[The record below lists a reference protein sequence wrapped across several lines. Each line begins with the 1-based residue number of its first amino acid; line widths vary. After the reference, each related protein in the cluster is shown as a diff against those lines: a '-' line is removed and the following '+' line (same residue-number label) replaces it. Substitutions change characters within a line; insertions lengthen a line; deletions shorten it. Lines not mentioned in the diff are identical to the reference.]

1 MPDVTYGEEEGDGK
15 LLLSLDAGSLDNPNI
30 ASQLHVLDDILHQ
43 YAHDNNL
50 DGGQAKAHQVFDMIV
65 GTGSGGL
72 VAAMLGPLEM
82 TIQEALE
89 ALDNLRRVTFDPPIS
104 WGIRLIDTL
113 AHIPRKLRSSDT
125 SLAAQILRDRL
136 TLALQQ
142 LIERQL
148 EHDKIGL
155 PIQQVEGSLQGCY
168 FAITAMTQ
176 KNVGPPTVFCGY
188 RSRHRSPDCTLLD
201 ALRATMAEAP
211 VFPSVKIG
219 KPHPQKYIGAHV
231 GHSNPIETI
240 LQQAGDKFRDQ
251 SISAILSIGPGTP
264 GIIDLEAFNSSSK
277 EIMKLVS
284 SSQPAAERASARFS
298 HHPEAYYRF
307 DVDQLHSPHSASPAT
322 AKADSESYLKRFEV
336 EQRINELVEVMR
348 SKQQT
353 IHVEDVG
360 RPKPGAVRRALENA
374 GSLVL
379 HRLPYPD
386 RASYNPDYVCL
397 NGTREDILGKIE
409 QWMMDKQRKHSM
421 VWLEAGF
428 GAGKSFVAHS
438 VAAKADKLKIL
449 GSSFFMTPGTSIRE
463 DVDRRPDVGEPPS
476 LRNIITS
483 LIVDLGS
490 QCDKFR
496 YRADTILKLRRNLM
510 TAAPSAQLTYL
521 LLPSLRYLNKNR
533 TFVWVIDGFDELMRD
548 SDREAAHCFFDSL
561 WSSLPEF
568 PSHLI
573 VFITSRPLHNR
584 HVSSTSSIDLLHLDL
599 LSQKNTEDLGLIAD
613 AELKKL
619 ERRNRTFSDPGPE
632 ICKKFRN
639 KASGHPLWLKVV
651 REYLAKSLEPNK
663 ELKRLLELGGEG
675 GSDFRQFM
683 DSTYAEV
690 IKRSIDLSRETNR
703 KALKHVILLLLSLEQ
718 PLPLSTILDILQ
730 GSEEI
735 TPETFNS
742 VGLHL
747 SPLFLGFNS
756 SNDSNP
762 LEFIHLS
769 LRDFFKSST
778 SFSDLI
784 QDVPPPRDFSF
795 AHSALL
801 ECSFQIMETY
811 LPEVLAGCSNPHN
824 PPALTYAVGAWT
836 HHIKSLD
843 VTSHVPRLAALLSNF
858 MEKSFIAW
866 LDYHISINLSFL
878 FTKEFL
884 KTAKHFVDNVWNK
897 KVLSRRQTAEKLDML
912 RSQLVET
919 KRFNDWQL
927 CSDQA
932 VDLWRGLAELDAGDC
947 RRLYLSLED
956 MAVGFRKFDRANDAL
971 ASFQAALDVCRSVH
985 QEGSQGSTSE
995 DLSRLLT
1002 EVSAGLSKV
1011 GRHAEA
1017 LEATNEAVSLLRMLA
1032 QKNPKVFNADLAH
1045 SLTNLSLDLSK
1056 VDRHEEA
1063 LNATYRVYTRSI

>member
-1 MPDVTYGEEEGDGK
+1 
-15 LLLSLDAGSLDNPNI
+15 
-30 ASQLHVLDDILHQ
+30 
-43 YAHDNNL
+43 
-50 DGGQAKAHQVFDMIV
+50 MIC
-65 GTGSGGL
+65 
-72 VAAMLGPLEM
+72 
-82 TIQEALE
+82 
-89 ALDNLRRVTFDPPIS
+89 
-104 WGIRLIDTL
+104 
-113 AHIPRKLRSSDT
+113 K
-125 SLAAQILRDRL
+125 
-136 TLALQQ
+136 
-142 LIERQL
+142 
-148 EHDKIGL
+148 
-155 PIQQVEGSLQGCY
+155 
-168 FAITAMTQ
+168 
-176 KNVGPPTVFCGY
+176 
-188 RSRHRSPDCTLLD
+188 
-201 ALRATMAEAP
+201 
-211 VFPSVKIG
+211 
-219 KPHPQKYIGAHV
+219 
-231 GHSNPIETI
+231 
-240 LQQAGDKFRDQ
+240 
-251 SISAILSIGPGTP
+251 
-264 GIIDLEAFNSSSK
+264 
-277 EIMKLVS
+277 
-284 SSQPAAERASARFS
+284 
-298 HHPEAYYRF
+298 
-307 DVDQLHSPHSASPAT
+307 
-322 AKADSESYLKRFEV
+322 
-336 EQRINELVEVMR
+336 
-348 SKQQT
+348 
-353 IHVEDVG
+353 
-360 RPKPGAVRRALENA
+360 
-374 GSLVL
+374 
-379 HRLPYPD
+379 RLPYPD

-878 FTKEFL
+878 
-884 KTAKHFVDNVWNK
+884 VSD
-897 KVLSRRQTAEKLDML
+897 LS
-912 RSQLVET
+912 
-919 KRFNDWQL
+919 
-927 CSDQA
+927 
-932 VDLWRGLAELDAGDC
+932 DC

-1063 LNATYRVYTRSI
+1063 LNATTESVSLRRQLVEEHPNEFDARLAFSLDRYALDLTAARRQPESIAAANVNEAV